1 MSVATL
7 GSAHISGLNAEPIT
21 VEVDVSSGLYS
32 FSIVGLPDK
41 AIDESKDRI
50 IAALKNSG
58 LRNPKTEN
66 HKVTVSLLPAQIKKE
81 GSYFDIPI
89 LLTYLVASKQL
100 SLPKDQKELAW
111 FVGELSLTGEI
122 LPMNGILSIAECAK
136 KHNIKSLYV
145 PSANREEAALVEG
158 LRVYPCKS
166 VQELVLHL
174 GGTIDGVVD
183 VVEIVPTPHTELTY
197 IHPST
202 YLDFKDVKG
211 QETAKRAL
219 EIAAAGGHN
228 IALYGPPGTGK
239 TMLARAFTGILPSL
253 TKDEALE
260 VTRIHS
266 VANAK
271 TSLITHPPFR
281 SPHHTSSYVSLVGG
295 GTTPKP
301 GEVTLAH
308 HGVLFMDEFPEFD
321 KKVIESL
328 REPLEEGS
336 ISVARAK
343 GTYLF
348 PASCTLV
355 ASMNPCPCGYMGSK
369 LKRCVC
375 KPSDIDRYARK
386 LSGPIMDRI
395 DIWVPVQHIDYGTL
409 AAKHESEESENVR
422 ERVRV
427 AREFARKRFEDNG
440 DTHITKNKNMKA
452 KDLAKHVTLSD
463 ATLALMKKLSTT
475 YSLSPRAYHRVLRL
489 ARTIADLKQSPNI
502 TDADILE
509 AFQYRPKLYQDRV

>member
-7 GSAHISGLNAEPIT
+7 ESAHILGLTAEPIT

-58 LRNPKTEN
+58 LKNPKTEN
-66 HKVTVSLLPAQIKKE
+66 HKVTVSLLPAQVKKE
-81 GSYFDIPI
+81 GSYFDVPI

-100 SLPKDQKELAW
+100 SIKKDIGW

-122 LPMNGILSIAECAK
+122 LPMRGVLSIAECAK
-136 KHNIKSLYV
+136 KNNVKSLYV
-145 PSANREEAALVEG
+145 PQGNAREAALVEG
-158 LRVYPCKS
+158 LTVYGCKNI
-166 VQELVLHL
+166 QELVLHL
-174 GGTIDGVVD
+174 GGTIDGVNTIVD
-183 VVEIVPTPHTELTY
+183 IIQTPQTEIVYVTPE
-197 IHPST
+197 S

-239 TMLARAFTGILPSL
+239 TMLARAFTGILPPL
-253 TKDEALE
+253 TKEEALE

-266 VANAK
+266 VSQQK

-295 GTTPKP
+295 GANPKP

-308 HGVLFMDEFPEFD
+308 HGVLFLDEFPEFD

-343 GTYLF
+343 GTFLF

-355 ASMNPCPCGYMGSK
+355 ASMNPCPCGYLESK

-375 KPSDIDRYARK
+375 KPSDIDKYARK

-395 DIWVPVQHIDYGTL
+395 DMWVPVQHINYDTL
-409 AAKHESEESENVR
+409 AEARVGEESSLVR
-422 ERVRV
+422 DRVLK
-427 AREFARKRFEDNG
+427 ARAFAKKRFGENS
-440 DTHITKNKNMKA
+440 TLLTKNKDMRA
-452 KDLAKHVTLSD
+452 KDIDKYVPLSED
-463 ATLALMKKLSTT
+463 VLTLMKQLSTS
-475 YSLSPRAYHRVLRL
+475 YALSPRAYHRVLRL
-489 ARTIADLKQSPNI
+489 ARTIADLKGEEVVSK
-502 TDADILE
+502 ADILE
-509 AFQYRPKLYQDRV
+509 AFQYRPKLYKDRV